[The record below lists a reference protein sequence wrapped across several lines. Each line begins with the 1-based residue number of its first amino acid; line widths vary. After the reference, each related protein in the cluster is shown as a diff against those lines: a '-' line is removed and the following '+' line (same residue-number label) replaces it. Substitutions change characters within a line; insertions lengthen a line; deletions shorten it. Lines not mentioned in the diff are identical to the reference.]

1 MKTLLISFF
10 FTSLSIICFGQT
22 KLDNKIITGTWI
34 NSELL
39 NCLRT
44 CDSVERKS
52 IDIHPR
58 FVYIDSEFS
67 FQYENRFEHISRKD
81 KLIYQKSANHFTSKA
96 KGFSLQL
103 LTDSTLALIQQDT
116 IRKTFLKI
124 SSYSVQ
130 GSGMQIYLRS
140 HYFNNKK
147 FWKLIHYDT
156 NNKVDTQSVII
167 TATRILNK
175 NRKYISQ
182 YEFIDTYQ
190 ESFKG
195 ENLFT
200 VMLFDVDKNYMS
212 VNNRLFKIKKI
223 GLEVHLYNK
232 EKLEYLLIQES
243 EQ

>member
-10 FTSLSIICFGQT
+10 FTSLSITCFGQT
-22 KLDNKIITGTWI
+22 KLDNKIIAGTWI
-34 NSELL
+34 NYEFL

-44 CDSVERKS
+44 CDSVEKKS

-58 FVYIDSEFS
+58 FVYIDSGYS
-67 FQYENRFEHISRKD
+67 FQYENHFEHISRKD
-81 KLIYQKSANHFTSKA
+81 KLIYQKSANHFTSKV

-103 LTDSTLALIQQDT
+103 LTDSTLGLIQQDT
-116 IRKTFLKI
+116 IRKTFIKI
-124 SSYSVQ
+124 SSYS

-140 HYFNNKK
+140 LYFNNKK
-147 FWKLIHYDT
+147 FWKLIHFDT
-156 NNKVDTQSVII
+156 NNKVDTQNVII
-167 TATRILNK
+167 NATRILDK
-175 NRKYISQ
+175 NRKYISE

-200 VMLFDVDKNYMS
+200 VMLFDVDKKFMS
-212 VNNRLFKIKKI
+212 INNRLFKIKKI

-232 EKLEYLLIQES
+232 EKLEYILIQES